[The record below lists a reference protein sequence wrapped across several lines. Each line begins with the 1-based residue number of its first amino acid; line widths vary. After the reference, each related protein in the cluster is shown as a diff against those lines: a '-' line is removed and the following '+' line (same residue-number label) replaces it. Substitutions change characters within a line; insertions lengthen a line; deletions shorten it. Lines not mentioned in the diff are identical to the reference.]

1 MRRVTA
7 WIGGIAS
14 GVVAYRFWR
23 RHRAPDAVPEPEA
36 PAEPASPEPEAPVE
50 ADDRAEELRAKLA
63 ETREPEPEP
72 PAEAVAEERPAAEQV
87 EPEAEEPAEPES
99 PDERRSR
106 VHEEG
111 RTALDEMKPD

>member
-7 WIGGIAS
+7 WIGGVAS

-23 RHRAPDAVPEPEA
+23 RRHAPDAAPET
-36 PAEPASPEPEAPVE
+36 EAPVE
-50 ADDRAEELRAKLA
+50 PDDRADELRAKLA
-63 ETREPEPEP
+63 ETREAPPEPAAEAVVEEPPAAEPVEPETEQPEPET
-72 PAEAVAEERPAAEQV
+72 EQP
-87 EPEAEEPAEPES
+87 EPEPES

-111 RTALDEMKPD
+111 RAALDDMKSEGQS

>member
-23 RHRAPDAVPEPEA
+23 RHQEAELAPEPQR
-36 PAEPASPEPEAPVE
+36 PAEPDAR
-50 ADDRAEELRAKLA
+50 ADELRAKLA
-63 ETREPEPEP
+63 ETREAEPEPEP
-72 PAEAVAEERPAAEQV
+72 AAEPDPVAER
-87 EPEAEEPAEPES
+87 EPEPES

-111 RTALDEMKPD
+111 RAALDDMKSE